1 MDKDKL
7 TEKIWYLYILR
18 CGDGS
23 LYTGITTDIPHRLEA
38 HRRGVGAKYTR
49 GRGPL
54 ELKYQE
60 RCGTHSQALR
70 RELEVKALRRE
81 DKEALCGGEKE

>member
-1 MDKDKL
+1 MAENRL
-7 TEKIWYLYILR
+7 TEKIWYLYMLR

-23 LYTGITTDIPHRLEA
+23 LYTGITTDVPRRLCA
-38 HRRGVGAKYTR
+38 HRRGMGAKYTR

-54 ELKYQE
+54 ELMYQE

-70 RELEVKALRRE
+70 RELEVKSLRRAE
-81 DKEALCGGEKE
+81 KEALWKGAK

>member
-1 MDKDKL
+1 MAENQL
-7 TEKIWYLYILR
+7 TEKIWYLYMLR

-23 LYTGITTDIPHRLEA
+23 LYTGITTDVPRRFRA
-38 HRRGVGAKYTR
+38 HSQGMGAKYTR

-54 ELKYQE
+54 ELVYQE

-70 RELEVKALRRE
+70 RELEVKSLRRAE
-81 DKEALCGGEKE
+81 KQALWKENQ